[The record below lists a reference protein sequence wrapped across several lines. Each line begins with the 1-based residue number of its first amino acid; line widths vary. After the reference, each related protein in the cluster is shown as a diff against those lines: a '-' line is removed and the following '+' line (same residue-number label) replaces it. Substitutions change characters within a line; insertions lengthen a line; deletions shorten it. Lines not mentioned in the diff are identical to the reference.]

1 MRLMQVNWG
10 WPPRQTGGPV
20 GYVADLSKEL
30 VRRGHQV
37 SVFCAGD
44 YDFRRVCRLSLR
56 EENRIELGSLVNSPN
71 LIANSGSPIEECS
84 HPVIEDMF
92 VRFLELNRP
101 QVVHF
106 HSLIGLCGSLPGIAK
121 SLGIPTVVSLHNY
134 WFICPRSDFLR
145 PPDWTLCPGPD
156 AGDRCAQCISPPDSS
171 AQRKALLRHR
181 LKCLIKRSGPL
192 KRLIQRGQMSFLR
205 VAHSRLRTNDH
216 CAAPVVSRDPCPEEI
231 SSHRYRRQ
239 FLKSQLT
246 ENADLIIA
254 VSQAVKH
261 QFVKHGIPGKKIRV
275 LHSGLK
281 QAQALEALSKQTDP
295 VAGLPVRFGFFG
307 PVLPYKGVHV
317 LVEAFNRLTPASARL
332 LIFGSGDV
340 KYMVKLMKTA
350 NRFVK
355 FKGTFRSLAQI
366 LPQFD
371 VAVVPPIWH
380 DNAPLVVLEALAA
393 RKPIIGARIGG
404 IPDFVKHGHNG
415 LLFKAG
421 DADDLAGRMN
431 ELVQSPQTI
440 ERLRRNIQTPSTIEY
455 HTQDMERIYEEMPD
469 LTGVPK
475 REDRHVAC

>member
-10 WPPRQTGGPV
+10 WPPRQSGGPI

-30 VRRGHQV
+30 VHRGHEV

-44 YDFRRVCRLSLR
+44 YDFKGACRLSLR
-56 EENRIELGSLVNSPN
+56 EENRIKLGSLVNSPN
-71 LIANSGSPIEECS
+71 LIASCGSPIEECR
-84 HPVIEDMF
+84 HPLIEDMF

-101 QVVHF
+101 QVIHF

-156 AGDRCAQCISPPDSS
+156 AEDRCALCISPADFS

-181 LKCLIKRSGPL
+181 LKCLIKRNGTL

-205 VAHSRLRTNDH
+205 LVHSRLQTDDGSKD
-216 CAAPVVSRDPCPEEI
+216 PVVERSPSPEEI
-231 SSHRYRRQ
+231 SGYRYRRQ

-246 ENADLIIA
+246 GSADLIIA
-254 VSQAVKH
+254 VSQGVKH

-281 QAQALEALSKQTDP
+281 QAEALETFSKRTHH
-295 VAGLPVRFGFFG
+295 VVGSPVRFGFFG

-317 LVEAFNRLTPASARL
+317 LVEAFNRLTPGSARL
-332 LIFGSGDV
+332 LIFGSGDA
-340 KYMVKLMKTA
+340 KYMVKLMNTA
-350 NRFVK
+350 NRFVE
-355 FKGTFRSLAQI
+355 FKGTFKSLTRI

-393 RKPIIGARIGG
+393 RKPVIGARIGG
-404 IPDFVKHGHNG
+404 IPDFVRHGYNG

-421 DADDLAGRMN
+421 DPDDLASRMN
-431 ELVQSPQTI
+431 ELVQSPQVI
-440 ERLRRNIQTPSTIEY
+440 ERLKRNITTPPSMQR
-455 HTQDMERIYEEMPD
+455 HAQDMETVYREMRDPIGARNTEKD
-469 LTGVPK
+469 
-475 REDRHVAC
+475 HVAI